1 MDIEARNRI
10 EKYLKSTNYR
20 LIEFTVKGDERNKI
34 YEIFVDSRGKLI
46 VEELAKMNREI
57 WDLLQSKELTKGISK
72 IMVSSPGADKRFKY
86 IWQLLKHIGRN
97 IDIEMKNGE
106 YLSGKLLEVKEESDE
121 KIYIRIPKKR
131 RNDEEKF
138 EWIEFKDILESKIK
152 LKY

>member
-20 LIEFTVKGDERNKI
+20 LIEFTIKGDERNKI
-34 YEIFVDSRGKLI
+34 YEIFVDCRGKLI

-57 WDLLQSKELTKGISK
+57 WEMLQSKDLTKGISK
-72 IMVSSPGADKRFKY
+72 IMVSSPGAETRFKY
-86 IWQLLKHIGRN
+86 IWQLFKHIGRS
-97 IDIEMKNGE
+97 IDVEKKSGD
-106 YLSGKLLEVKEESDE
+106 YLSGKLIEVKEEPEE
-121 KIYIRIPKKR
+121 KIYIKIPKKR
-131 RNDEEKF
+131 KDDEDKF